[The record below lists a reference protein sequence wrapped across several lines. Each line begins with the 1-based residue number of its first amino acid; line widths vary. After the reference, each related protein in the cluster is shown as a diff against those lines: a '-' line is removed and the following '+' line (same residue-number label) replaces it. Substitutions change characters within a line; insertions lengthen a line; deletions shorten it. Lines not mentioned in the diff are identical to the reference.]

1 MKVIIDIDD
10 RLYNDIRNCADVQ
23 IASHEAIKNG
33 IPYEDKIK
41 QIADLLETEC
51 GYEGIREDVERIMR
65 EEER

>member
-41 QIADLLETEC
+41 QIADLLETEW

-65 EEER
+65 GEER